1 MKSIQVWLGHSTF
14 STTADIYS
22 HLDYSVQIE
31 SAEMMDGMYDTA
43 TEPPVLD
50 N

>member
-1 MKSIQVWLGHSTF
+1 MILHLFFMDNLTQ
-14 STTADIYS
+14 AYA
-22 HLDYSVQIE
+22 HLDYSAQIE

-43 TEPPVLD
+43 NEAPVMG